1 MERPVDRPT
10 TPPMRQLSCVIPFD
24 SVIPRS
30 SSPSSSS
37 HIHARVADVLPSG
50 ARIIDPHSRMF
61 SQKQLDSFGGALS
74 RKRISQRSFDEQV
87 QENIDEFDMT
97 VRIDAGSTKPR

>member
-1 MERPVDRPT
+1 
-10 TPPMRQLSCVIPFD
+10 
-24 SVIPRS
+24 
-30 SSPSSSS
+30 
-37 HIHARVADVLPSG
+37 
-50 ARIIDPHSRMF
+50 MF